1 MECRQQT
8 EIIHRIRR
16 YPFSKFITSACLLV
30 LIMFPVS
37 IGVTSI
43 RKNLEE
49 EKPASVASP
58 VVKEP
63 SPVVKEPSP
72 VVKEPSPVVKEP
84 SPVVKEPSPV
94 IKEPSPVIKEPSPVI
109 LIQNV
114 IPETVTISEHDQMAP
129 ANAPVK
135 RNGEN
140 KPLISPST
148 VKMDFVASNSSVHKR
163 PPNAPVQS
171 KEDQVHKDFMEW
183 CKSAGIRTN
192 LTVQFFEYHD
202 FQLAQAHRKLGTL
215 DDDDFSFHSE
225 NSFPVLQIRGLAAK
239 RDIPKG
245 EVVISIPVSSLITI
259 ATTIDADPVL
269 RKIMG
274 PNVRQKYEWEDAFFE
289 LALLSVALLYHRKLG
304 KASPLHNYIS
314 ILQTSPTDKIPFLW
328 TKSRLRQEA
337 PEGIRRYARGI
348 YKDIQDVY
356 STVFSN
362 LKGDYPELFE
372 TETYSLE
379 NFLWA
384 FAMVNSRHWH
394 LPIPD
399 SPPKMVREEPEN
411 HAPLQ
416 GIGDQLPPASL
427 PTEEWI
433 LDRGDTSDINIL
445 QAHSFLAPVADLL
458 NFGPPCTRGSYN
470 AKTQSFELVAT
481 CPFFKG
487 QEVTYWYSDDC
498 EDIMIANYG
507 FTHPMVPACPT
518 IDDLRYEMDLW
529 KSRSSNFEAEV
540 VSLLDEMET
549 LEKEIARLQ
558 YVVSSCNCNEAYQG
572 EHRKP
577 SGKSRK
583 DNSNINKHDHIR
595 GANQQ
600 PDYQRHGVRRKA
612 WNHQKSEADL

>member
-1 MECRQQT
+1 VNEKARSMECRRQQ
-8 EIIHRIRR
+8 ERIRR
-16 YPFSKFITSACLLV
+16 YPFTKFITNTFLL
-30 LIMFPVS
+30 IHIIFPVS
-37 IGVTSI
+37 NGLTSI
-43 RKNLEE
+43 RKNQEE

-63 SPVVKEPSP
+63 SPM
-72 VVKEPSPVVKEP
+72 
-84 SPVVKEPSPV
+84 
-94 IKEPSPVIKEPSPVI
+94 IAM
-109 LIQNV
+109 QDM
-114 IPETVTISEHDQMAP
+114 IPETVTSTEHDQKPP
-129 ANAPVK
+129 ANAPVI
-135 RNGEN
+135 RNGES
-140 KPLISPST
+140 KPLISPSKT
-148 VKMDFVASNSSVHKR
+148 KLDLLASNSSLHKR
-163 PPNAPVQS
+163 PPNAHVQS
-171 KEDQVHKDFMEW
+171 KEARIHKDFLEW
-183 CKSAGIRTN
+183 CKSSGIRTN
-192 LTVQFFEYHD
+192 LTVQFFEYND
-202 FQLAQAHRKLGTL
+202 FQQAQAHRKLETL
-215 DDDDFSFHSE
+215 NDDNFLFHPEDSI
-225 NSFPVLQIRGLAAK
+225 PALQVRGLAAK
-239 RDIPKG
+239 HDITEG
-245 EVVISIPVSSLITI
+245 EVVISIPLSSLITI
-259 ATTIDADPVL
+259 VTTIDADPVL
-269 RKIMG
+269 RKVMG

-289 LALLSVALLYHRKLG
+289 LALLSVALLYHQKLG

-337 PEGIRRYARGI
+337 PEGIRRHAQGI
-348 YKDIQDVY
+348 HKDIQDAY
-356 STVFSN
+356 STIFSI

-394 LPIPD
+394 LPIPG
-399 SPPKMVREEPEN
+399 SLPKKIKEEPEN

-433 LDRGDTSDINIL
+433 LDRGDASDTHIME
-445 QAHSFLAPVADLL
+445 AHSFLAPVADLL

-481 CPFFKG
+481 CPFLKG

-518 IDDLRYEMDLW
+518 IDDLRYEIDLW
-529 KSRSSNFEAEV
+529 KSRSLNFEAEV
-540 VSLLDEMET
+540 VSLLEEIET
-549 LEKEIARLQ
+549 LEKEISRLQ
-558 YVVSSCNCNEAYQG
+558 NVVSSCACNEAYKG
-572 EHRKP
+572 EHHKP

-595 GANQQ
+595 GSNQQ